1 MPKLHDIFLLTG
13 ANLGN
18 RYQSL
23 TFALTGLQAHLG
35 DPLACSSIYE
45 TAPWGSESTFSYL
58 NQVIWWRTATSPA
71 AVMELA
77 LQLEKK
83 AGRVRTQRNADRLLD
98 IDILLCD
105 DLILETNSLSL
116 PHPRLHLRRF
126 VLTPLCEIAGDKVHP
141 VFGKTFAQ
149 LLEECPDSLAVQTWE
164 GGA

>member
-23 TFALTGLQAHLG
+23 TFALTGLQEYLG
-35 DPLACSSIYE
+35 EPQACSAIYE
-45 TAPWGSESTFSYL
+45 TAPWGSASAFPYL
-58 NQVIWWRTATSPA
+58 NQVVWWSTNKQPE
-71 AVMELA
+71 AVMEKA
-77 LQLEKK
+77 LELEKK
-83 AGRVRTQRNADRLLD
+83 AGRVRTQLNADRQLD

-105 DLILETNSLSL
+105 ELIVETSLLVL

-126 VLTPLCEIAGDKVHP
+126 VLTPLCEIAAEKKHP

-149 LLEECPDSLAVQTWE
+149 LLAECPDTLAVHKWE
-164 GGA
+164 GTA